1 MANIYSG
8 IYTKLK
14 DRNCDIKDRLKLAKF
29 AWFSDKVILPNK
41 EQVLI
46 DFLSGLLLNKKRSN
60 VSENETC
67 LVWRCL
73 YEVLQSKKCHSP
85 GKSRQTLIIKP
96 SISQVLCNSILL
108 ECKKNSDCTADIV
121 GCALAIIR
129 SPTLSYVFTSK
140 YDFLVRLL
148 SNVLQ
153 LIVQTIKDDRVVPPD
168 YIQLLQKCTSAYS
181 VSQRA
186 HPQQEKV
193 FQSVVDCLLSP
204 ILLLENATEKYPELK
219 ECAETLTSVLDQ
231 ALFHKEHHP
240 FYESFLSSVAGKDEA
255 KHKVSKTI
263 ESFFHSLSNLLSK
276 QKGQDCNTDTDKM
289 ASRYLTVFF
298 ENFLSYKCHGDKPLT
313 GFCLF
318 VHICGLLGV
327 KDSIPELCKPPL
339 SEQDVVAV
347 VSSLL
352 RSLLKHDIYSQPQDA
367 ADDNVQLKFYSH
379 VLVVILQHRQSSS
392 FYSCL
397 ESLLELNHVI
407 LEAKMADVFR
417 IAWLEV
423 SAKELTGK
431 RLSFLENFVTKL
443 FDTYSKLRQIPKLLN
458 LLLTSLGD
466 IPQGREVSHSLSP
479 LLSEKIS
486 IGFGEIV
493 EGLPQAVA
501 IEVWK
506 LLLKAIKEY
515 LPKLGH
521 EGQKFLFVAEI
532 FAVFLSNVKI
542 ADYTITH
549 LTRSKVKEVMADTQ
563 LNVLTPLAEIVTT
576 EKAVCSEPIMFSTL
590 LLSYSWGELYLLL
603 EEFIPESKRSECH
616 QQNVYKD
623 LEVVFSI
630 SSNTWKELHTIAT
643 CTNQK
648 RDLYLWK
655 LLTTLVLKAVIVNKG
670 TEQSSEFVS
679 ESLLRL
685 FSDVEKSFGEDEC
698 VAYGMLW
705 EISAGNYNMAS
716 MDLGLSMVPL
726 CGTLLALKTTQQ
738 ITDLVVDILVHEKTK
753 SRCDV
758 RSQLLDKCQSPNVQ
772 ESWSW
777 PSCMMTSALQ
787 ALPHLIREKQ
797 NTPHKKRRPNP
808 SSLETVLNGLCHSVF
823 TTADKS
829 EQMKKL
835 QHISSLVNEGMLS
848 VEGKCLLEMETS
860 SLVNCIQIIEVI
872 QQSDHSPEEKL
883 RGFLGGLA
891 LLSQGISTDQKTEE
905 EMLDKIITLLI
916 QIVEKVGQVPL
927 FHLLDIDSYFCW
939 LNSIITRKKKL
950 FSWCLCRKFEL
961 LMDMSCRVMVTDFQT
976 LPKLL
981 NIITKDLQNSQE
993 VPCFLVPILKEISQ
1007 LLKRSYLKGEV
1018 ISLCQTAVS
1027 QVYQNLQS
1035 FYAKE
1040 GKSLE
1045 TFTVSHVQ
1053 VMSAIVGILPK
1064 DQILQENVNC
1074 IYQFCLKVLENP
1086 EDDVL
1091 VTSASLG
1098 FLESLCLCIDTKEDL
1113 LSSEQKLILWR
1124 TLKKLFYNFFIHGNR
1139 QKGAVETSH
1148 LGREPVEKP
1157 LYFTDDHIVSPLQDR
1172 EKEQSWHWMKKKMIY
1187 DGCLSVD
1194 GRKLVF
1200 KQIQSTIGAL
1210 VFSLD
1215 ADQFQIVIETLL
1227 SDCSLREMVEDD
1239 FCRVLA
1245 SLHLWNQVI
1254 QNELTEEKG
1263 SVVVQ
1268 AVDEMMINFQSAII
1282 QLKDIKE
1289 ESIFHHLIVPI
1300 LTCQSGML
1308 NFGPALV
1315 SSQCAT
1321 MALQSCGYIP
1331 LCILS
1336 HYPAFL
1342 AVCGVLTSLIV
1353 HHTETVFKVI
1363 PTFISCANHLMK
1375 SLITFGNQE
1384 TLIDKD
1390 RISDAKQCAHLL
1402 NKLYALM
1409 ASHKP
1414 EFSKVAVYMVAN
1426 YVTEVQKVTLHPVV
1440 KRALLPAVYAV
1451 LDICD
1456 THAVSQ
1462 LHVVLNQ
1469 GVKEVFKMLYA
1480 DYMKYHHYT
1489 GKV

>member
-96 SISQVLCNSILL
+96 SICQVLCNSILL
-108 ECKKNSDCTADIV
+108 ECKKNSGCTADIV

-153 LIVQTIKDDRVVPPD
+153 LVVQTIKDDRVIPPD
-168 YIQLLQKCTSAYS
+168 YIQLLQRCTSAYS

-219 ECAETLTSVLDQ
+219 VCAEILTNVLDQ

-240 FYESFLSSVAGKDEA
+240 FYENFLSSVVGKDET

-276 QKGQDCNTDTDKM
+276 QKGKDCNTDTDKM
-289 ASRYLTVFF
+289 ASRYLIVFF

-313 GFCLF
+313 SFRLF

-327 KDSIPELCKPPL
+327 KDDTPGLCKPPL

-367 ADDNVQLKFYSH
+367 AEDNVQLKFYSH
-379 VLVVILQHRQSSS
+379 VLVVVLQHRQSSS
-392 FYSCL
+392 FFSCL

-407 LEAKMADVFR
+407 LEAKMTEVIQ
-417 IAWLEV
+417 IAWLEE
-423 SAKELTGK
+423 SAEELTGK
-431 RLSFLENFVTKL
+431 RLTFLENFVTKL
-443 FDTYSKLRQIPKLLN
+443 FNTYSKLRQIPKLLN
-458 LLLTSLGD
+458 ILLTSLNGKV
-466 IPQGREVSHSLSP
+466 PHSLRP
-479 LLSEKIS
+479 LLSERIS
-486 IGFGEIV
+486 IGLGEIV
-493 EGLPQAVA
+493 EGLPQTVAV
-501 IEVWK
+501 EVWR
-506 LLLKAIKEY
+506 LLLKAIEEY
-515 LPKLGH
+515 LPKLGR
-521 EGQKFLFVAEI
+521 EGKKFLFVAEI

-563 LNVLTPLAEIVTT
+563 LNVLTPLAEIVTS
-576 EKAVCSEPIMFSTL
+576 EKAVCSEPIVFSTL
-590 LLSYSWGELYLLL
+590 LLSYSWGELCLLL
-603 EEFIPESKRSECH
+603 EEFVPESKRSGCH

-623 LEVVFSI
+623 LEAVFTI

-643 CTNQK
+643 STNQK

-655 LLTTLVLKAVIVNKG
+655 LLTTLVLKAVLVNKG
-670 TEQSSEFVS
+670 IEQSSEYVS
-679 ESLLRL
+679 EILLRL
-685 FSDVEKSFGEDEC
+685 FSDVDKSFGEDEC
-698 VAYGMLW
+698 VSYGMLW
-705 EISAGNYNMAS
+705 EISTQNYNMAS
-716 MDLGLSMVPL
+716 LDLGLSMVPL
-726 CGTLLALKTTQQ
+726 CGTLLAHKTTQQ
-738 ITDLVVDILVHEKTK
+738 ITDLVVHIMVHRKTK

-758 RSQLLDKCQSPNVQ
+758 HSQLLDKCQSPEIQ

-777 PSCMMTSALQ
+777 LSCMMTSALQ
-787 ALPHLIREKQ
+787 ALPHLIRENQ
-797 NTPHKKRRPNP
+797 NTPRKKRRPNP
-808 SSLETVLNGLCHSVF
+808 SSLEAVMNGLCDSVF

-835 QHISSLVNEGMLS
+835 QHISNLVNEGMLS
-848 VEGKCLLEMETS
+848 DEGKCLQEVETS
-860 SLVNCIQIIEVI
+860 SLVNCIQIIAVI

-891 LLSQGISTDQKTEE
+891 LLSQGISSEGKTKE

-916 QIVEKVGQVPL
+916 QIVEKVGQVPV
-927 FHLLDIDSYFCW
+927 FHLLDINSYICW
-939 LNSIITRKKKL
+939 LNSIIHGKKKT
-950 FSWCLCRKFEL
+950 FSWGLCRKFEL
-961 LMDMSCRVMVTDFQT
+961 FLEMSCRVMVTDFQI

-981 NIITKDLQNSQE
+981 NIITKELQDSQE
-993 VPCFLVPILKEISQ
+993 VPCFLAPILKETSQ
-1007 LLKRSYLKGEV
+1007 LSNRSYLKGDV

-1027 QVYQNLQS
+1027 QVYLNLQPL
-1035 FYAKE
+1035 YATDR
-1040 GKSLE
+1040 KSAE
-1045 TFTVSHVQ
+1045 TLTVSHVH

-1064 DQILQENVNC
+1064 DQILQGNINC
-1074 IYQFCLKVLENP
+1074 VYQFCLKVLDNP
-1086 EDDVL
+1086 EEDVL

-1098 FLESLCLCIDTKEDL
+1098 FLESLCLCIDTKKDL
-1113 LSSEQKLILWR
+1113 LSSEQKIILWR
-1124 TLKKLFYNFFIHGNR
+1124 TLKKLFYDFFINGNR
-1139 QKGAVETSH
+1139 QKKTVENSH
-1148 LGREPVEKP
+1148 LGREAVEKP

-1172 EKEQSWHWMKKKMIY
+1172 EKEQSWHWMKKKMIF
-1187 DGCLSVD
+1187 DGCLSCD

-1215 ADQFQIVIETLL
+1215 TDQFQIVIETLL
-1227 SDCSLREMVEDD
+1227 SDCSLRELVVDD
-1239 FCRVLA
+1239 FCHMLA

-1263 SVVVQ
+1263 SVVVR

-1289 ESIFHHLIVPI
+1289 EGIFHHLVVPL
-1300 LTCQSGML
+1300 LTCQSDML
-1308 NFGPALV
+1308 NFGPALM

-1331 LCILS
+1331 SCILS

-1353 HHTETVFKVI
+1353 HHTETIFKVI
-1363 PTFISCANHLMK
+1363 PTFISCANHILFTTNVFDRIFIV
-1375 SLITFGNQE
+1375 SGHCD

-1390 RISDAKQCAHLL
+1390 SINDAKQCAHLL

-1426 YVTEVQKVTLHPVV
+1426 YVTEIQKVTLHPVV

-1469 GVKEVFKMLYA
+1469 DTNLLQHM
-1480 DYMKYHHYT
+1480 
-1489 GKV
+1489 

>member
-1 MANIYSG
+1 MLGVVEGAAWYTALTTFIAYRLFSAR

-85 GKSRQTLIIKP
+85 GKSKQTLIIKP
-96 SISQVLCNSILL
+96 SICQVLCNSILL
-108 ECKKNSDCTADIV
+108 ECKKNSGCTADIV

-153 LIVQTIKDDRVVPPD
+153 LVVQTIKDDRVIPPD
-168 YIQLLQKCTSAYS
+168 YIQLLQRCTSAYS

-219 ECAETLTSVLDQ
+219 DCAEILTNVLDQ

-240 FYESFLSSVAGKDEA
+240 FYENFLSSVVGKDET

-276 QKGQDCNTDTDKM
+276 QKGKDCNTDTDKM
-289 ASRYLTVFF
+289 ASRYLIVFF

-313 GFCLF
+313 GFRLF

-327 KDSIPELCKPPL
+327 KDDTPGLCKPPL

-367 ADDNVQLKFYSH
+367 AEDNVQLKFYSH
-379 VLVVILQHRQSSS
+379 VLVVVLQHRQSSS
-392 FYSCL
+392 FFSCL

-407 LEAKMADVFR
+407 LEAKMTEVIQ
-417 IAWLEV
+417 IAWLEE
-423 SAKELTGK
+423 SAEELTGK
-431 RLSFLENFVTKL
+431 RLTFLENFVTKL
-443 FDTYSKLRQIPKLLN
+443 FNTYSKLRQIPKLFN
-458 LLLTSLGD
+458 LLLTSLNGKV
-466 IPQGREVSHSLSP
+466 PHSLSP
-479 LLSEKIS
+479 LLSERIS
-486 IGFGEIV
+486 IGLGEIV
-493 EGLPQAVA
+493 EGLPQTVAV
-501 IEVWK
+501 EVWR
-506 LLLKAIKEY
+506 LLLKAIEEY
-515 LPKLGH
+515 LPKLEH
-521 EGQKFLFVAEI
+521 EGEKFLFVAEI

-563 LNVLTPLAEIVTT
+563 LNVLAPLAEIVTS
-576 EKAVCSEPIMFSTL
+576 EKPIVFSTL
-590 LLSYSWGELYLLL
+590 LLSYSWGELCLLL
-603 EEFIPESKRSECH
+603 EEFVPESKRSGCH

-623 LEVVFSI
+623 LETVFTI

-643 CTNQK
+643 STNQK

-655 LLTTLVLKAVIVNKG
+655 LLTTLVLKAVLVYKG
-670 TEQSSEFVS
+670 IEQSSEYVS
-679 ESLLRL
+679 EILLRL
-685 FSDVEKSFGEDEC
+685 FSDVDKSFGEDEC
-698 VAYGMLW
+698 VSYGMLW
-705 EISAGNYNMAS
+705 EISAQNYNMAS
-716 MDLGLSMVPL
+716 LDLGLSMVPL
-726 CGTLLALKTTQQ
+726 CGTLLAHKTTQQ
-738 ITDLVVDILVHEKTK
+738 ITDLVVHIMVHGKTK
-753 SRCDV
+753 S
-758 RSQLLDKCQSPNVQ
+758 S
-772 ESWSW
+772 
-777 PSCMMTSALQ
+777 
-787 ALPHLIREKQ
+787 
-797 NTPHKKRRPNP
+797 TPRKKRRPNP
-808 SSLETVLNGLCHSVF
+808 ISLEAVMNGLCDSVF

-835 QHISSLVNEGMLS
+835 QHISNLVNEGMLS
-848 VEGKCLLEMETS
+848 GEGKCLQEVETS
-860 SLVNCIQIIEVI
+860 SLVNCIQIIAVI

-891 LLSQGISTDQKTEE
+891 LLSQGISSEGKTKE

-916 QIVEKVGQVPL
+916 QIVEKVGQVPV
-927 FHLLDIDSYFCW
+927 FHLLDINSYICW
-939 LNSIITRKKKL
+939 LNSIIHGKKKT
-950 FSWCLCRKFEL
+950 FSRGLCRKFEL
-961 LMDMSCRVMVTDFQT
+961 FLEMSCRVMVTDFQI

-981 NIITKDLQNSQE
+981 NIITKELQDSQE
-993 VPCFLVPILKEISQ
+993 VPCFLAPILKEISQ
-1007 LLKRSYLKGEV
+1007 LSNRSYLKGDV

-1027 QVYQNLQS
+1027 QVYLNLQPL
-1035 FYAKE
+1035 YATDR
-1040 GKSLE
+1040 KSAE
-1045 TFTVSHVQ
+1045 TLTVSHVH

-1064 DQILQENVNC
+1064 DQILQGNINC
-1074 IYQFCLKVLENP
+1074 VYQFCLKVLDNP
-1086 EDDVL
+1086 EEDVL

-1098 FLESLCLCIDTKEDL
+1098 FLESLCLCIDTKKDL
-1113 LSSEQKLILWR
+1113 LSSEQKIILWR
-1124 TLKKLFYNFFIHGNR
+1124 TLKKLFYDFFINGNR
-1139 QKGAVETSH
+1139 QKKTVENSH
-1148 LGREPVEKP
+1148 LGREAVEKP

-1172 EKEQSWHWMKKKMIY
+1172 EKEQSWHWMKKKMIF
-1187 DGCLSVD
+1187 DGCLSGD

-1210 VFSLD
+1210 VFSLGT
-1215 ADQFQIVIETLL
+1215 DQFQIVIETLL
-1227 SDCSLREMVEDD
+1227 SDCSLRELVGDD

-1263 SVVVQ
+1263 SVVVR
-1268 AVDEMMINFQSAII
+1268 AVDEMMIIFQSAII

-1289 ESIFHHLIVPI
+1289 EGIFHHLIVPL
-1300 LTCQSGML
+1300 LTCQSDML
-1308 NFGPALV
+1308 NFGPALM

-1331 LCILS
+1331 SCILS

-1353 HHTETVFKVI
+1353 HHTVTIFKSRSTRRSAVSVNLQLPRETLCWKF
-1363 PTFISCANHLMK
+1363 TNTGELRLMK
-1375 SLITFGNQE
+1375 SLITFGNQD

-1390 RISDAKQCAHLL
+1390 SINDAKQCAHLL

-1426 YVTEVQKVTLHPVV
+1426 YVTEIQKVTLHPVV
-1440 KRALLPAVYAV
+1440 KRALIPAVYAV

-1469 GVKEVFKMLYA
+1469 GVKEVFKMLG
-1480 DYMKYHHYT
+1480 MKHHLT
-1489 GKV
+1489 LR